1 MLQQLKSRFLA
12 CLAGAGIALGLAAVV
27 TGQASAQ
34 APSGEPIKIGFSMAL
49 TGPLSP
55 NGKQALLG
63 LQIWEEEI
71 NAKGGLLGRPVK
83 LIYYDDQSQ
92 SAPVPGIYTKLLD
105 IDKVDLLLGPYATVP
120 AAAGMPV
127 VMQRG
132 KLYIIL
138 FGLGVNTEFK
148 YDRFFAMIPSGPDT
162 KPSFTTGFFEVAAA
176 QNPKPETVAFIAA
189 DQEFSKNA
197 CDGAKDNAKKMGL
210 KTVYDRTYPPSTT
223 DFAPVIR
230 GIAAANPDVV
240 AVCSYPLDSV
250 GIVKAVNEIGFKP
263 KLIGGAMV
271 GLQATGIKN
280 QLGALLNGWVNYETW
295 VPDKKMFYEG
305 TEEFFKKYQA
315 KAAAAG
321 VDPLGYYL
329 GGWGYAYAQVLEQ
342 AVKGAKT
349 LDDAKLAD
357 YIHKNAFKTIHGDI
371 KFGPTG
377 EWEKSGMLQVQY
389 HGIKPGAGL
398 ETWRGMDYQTVLTP
412 SGLKTGDVVY
422 PYEKAK

>member
-1 MLQQLKSRFLA
+1 MLRHLTSRLFA
-12 CLAGAGIALGLAAVV
+12 CLAGAALTLGAAALFA
-27 TGQASAQ
+27 GQASAQ
-34 APSGEPIKIGFSMAL
+34 APSGEPIKIGFSMSL

-63 LQIWEEEI
+63 LQIWEEEL

-83 LIYYDDQSQ
+83 LVYYDDQSQ

-120 AAAGMPV
+120 SAAAMPV

-132 KLYIIL
+132 KMFIIL

-162 KPSFTTGFFEVAAA
+162 KPSFTTGFFEVAAQ
-176 QNPKPETVAFIAA
+176 QNPKPETVAFVAA
-189 DQEFSKNA
+189 DQEFSRNA
-197 CDGAKDNAKKMGL
+197 CDGAKENAKKLGL

-223 DFAPVIR
+223 DFTPVIR
-230 GIAAANPDVV
+230 AIAAANPDVV

-250 GIVKAVNEIGFKP
+250 GIVKAVNEVGYKP

-295 VPDKKMFYEG
+295 VPDKKMFYDG
-305 TEEFFKKYQA
+305 TEAFFKTYQA

-329 GGWGYAYAQVLEQ
+329 GGWGYAYAQVLQQ
-342 AVKGAKT
+342 AVTATKSLK
-349 LDDAKLAD
+349 DDVLAD
-357 YIHKNAFKTIHGDI
+357 YIHKNSFKTIHGTV

-389 HGIKPGAGL
+389 HSIKQGAGL

-412 SGLKTGDVVY
+412 DKYKNGTVIY